1 MGSFIQNNIN
11 FNNINADTVYKR
23 SGKYTHMSN
32 ADGNKFDTSIIESEL
47 TPSFNA
53 IEIDWNGAQLNLPE
67 AFGGTQT
74 ISTTGQLLSV
84 IQQLA
89 NAINNDAP
97 EQSAISIDTVS
108 TVNGVRSFTVSSSN
122 DGPLTLSNTGGTLNK
137 TAFTMVANT
146 PQSFTLSNVG
156 SDGETPNITFSSEI
170 TSDTTGV
177 IHVTSDIASTLYIEV
192 DTGGFGYMTSYSY
205 KTSIDAIPNRQFDL
219 QWVNPSATITYANI
233 SAWSYSAGT
242 TAYPIN
248 YTITAKQNT
257 DVYSIT
263 GTLDGGTGRTTRSYT
278 YFGFDTSYAPVQ
290 TSNYYYYYAGWTLPT
305 SSNVDTIINEKYPAS
320 DVDSNLT
327 TAGKKTTSKSS
338 MDYSSNTLYN
348 SKEKTNYY
356 VLVPTGQSI
365 YDILDTNISNS
376 TFTSQGNITVGN
388 QTHTIYKSNATS
400 RNINAIIIR

>member
-89 NAINNDAP
+89 NAINNDSP
-97 EQSAISIDTVS
+97 EQSPISIDTVS

-122 DGPLTLSNTGGTLNK
+122 DGSLTLSNIGGTLNK
-137 TAFTMVANT
+137 TAFTMVANK

-170 TSDTTGV
+170 NSDFGGV
-177 IHVTSDIASTLYIEV
+177 IHVTSDIASTIYIEV
-192 DTGGFGYMTSYSY
+192 DTGGFGDMTSYSY
-205 KTSIDAIPNRQFDL
+205 QTYIDAIPNRKFDL
-219 QWVNPSATITYANI
+219 QWVNPSAAITYANI

-242 TAYPIN
+242 TAQPIN

-257 DVYSIT
+257 DIYSIS
-263 GTLDGGTGRTTRSYT
+263 GTLPGGTGKTTRSYT
-278 YFGFDTSYAPVQ
+278 YFGFDTSYAPIQ

-305 SSNVDTIINEKYPAS
+305 SSNVDTIINEKYAVS
-320 DVDSNLT
+320 DLDSNLN

-338 MDYSSNTLYN
+338 MDYSINTLYN
-348 SKEKTNYY
+348 ANEKTNYY
-356 VLVPTGQSI
+356 VLVPAGHSI
-365 YDILDTNISNS
+365 YDILDTNISDS

-388 QTHTIYKSNATS
+388 QTHTIYKSNDTS
-400 RNINAIIIR
+400 RNISAIKIK

>member
-32 ADGNKFDTSIIESEL
+32 ADGNKFDTSIVESEL

-97 EQSAISIDTVS
+97 EQSPISIDTVS

-122 DGPLTLSNTGGTLNK
+122 DGSLTLSHTGGTLNK
-137 TAFTMVANT
+137 TAFTMVANK
-146 PQSFTLSNVG
+146 PESFTLSNVG
-156 SDGETPNITFSSEI
+156 SNGETPNITFSSEI
-170 TSDTTGV
+170 TSDTSGI
-177 IHVTSDIASTLYIEV
+177 IHVTSDIASTIYMEV
-192 DTGGFGYMTSYSY
+192 NTGGFGYMNSYSY
-205 KTSIDAIPNRQFDL
+205 QTSIDAIPNRQFDIH
-219 QWVNPSATITYANI
+219 WVNPSASITYANI

-257 DVYSIT
+257 DVYSIS
-263 GTLDGGTGRTTRSYT
+263 GTLDGGTGKTTKSYT

-305 SSNVDTIINEKYPAS
+305 SSNVDTIINEKYAVS
-320 DVDSNLT
+320 DVDSNLN
-327 TAGKKTTSKSS
+327 TAGKKTTSKST
-338 MDYSSNTLYN
+338 MDYSINTLYN
-348 SKEKTNYY
+348 ANEKTNYY
-356 VLVPTGQSI
+356 VLVPAGHSI
-365 YDILDTNISNS
+365 YDILDTNISDS
-376 TFTSQGNITVGN
+376 TFTSQGNIVVGN
-388 QTHTIYKSNATS
+388 QTHTIYKSNSTS
-400 RNINAIIIR
+400 RNINAIIIK

>member
-32 ADGNKFDTSIIESEL
+32 ADGNKFDTSIVESEL

-97 EQSAISIDTVS
+97 EQSPISIDTVS

-137 TAFTMVANT
+137 TAFTMVANK

-170 TSDTTGV
+170 TSDTSGI
-177 IHVTSDIASTLYIEV
+177 IHVTSDIASTIYMEV
-192 DTGGFGYMTSYSY
+192 NTGGFGYMNSYSY
-205 KTSIDAIPNRQFDL
+205 KTSIDVIPNRQFDL
-219 QWVNPSATITYANI
+219 HWVNPSASITYANI

-257 DVYSIT
+257 DVYSIS
-263 GTLDGGTGRTTRSYT
+263 GTLDGGTGKTTKSYT

-305 SSNVDTIINEKYPAS
+305 SSNVDTIINEKYAVS
-320 DVDSNLT
+320 DVDSNLN

-338 MDYSSNTLYN
+338 MDYSINTLYN
-348 SKEKTNYY
+348 ANGKTNYY

-365 YDILDTNISNS
+365 YDSLKNDVSDS
-376 TFTSQGNITVGN
+376 AFTSQGNITVGN
-388 QTHTIYKSNATS
+388 KTHTIYKSTSTS
-400 RNINAIIIR
+400 RSINAIKIE

>member
-97 EQSAISIDTVS
+97 EQSPISIDTVS

-122 DGPLTLSNTGGTLNK
+122 DGSLTLSHTGGTLNK
-137 TAFTMVANT
+137 TAFTMVANE

-170 TSDTTGV
+170 TSDTSGI
-177 IHVTSDIASTLYIEV
+177 IHVTSDIASTIYMEV
-192 DTGGFGYMTSYSY
+192 NTGGFGYMNSYSY
-205 KTSIDAIPNRQFDL
+205 QTYINVTPNREFDL
-219 QWVNPSATITYANI
+219 QWVNPSASITYANI

-257 DVYSIT
+257 DVYSIS
-263 GTLDGGTGRTTRSYT
+263 GTLDGGTGKTTKSYT

-305 SSNVDTIINEKYPAS
+305 SSNVDTIINEKYAVS
-320 DVDSNLT
+320 DVDSNLN

-338 MDYSSNTLYN
+338 MDYSINTLYN
-348 SKEKTNYY
+348 ANGKTNYY

-365 YDILDTNISNS
+365 YDSLHNDVSNS
-376 TFTSQGNITVGN
+376 AFASNGHITVGN
-388 QTHTIYKSNATS
+388 KTHTIYKSTSTS
-400 RNINAIIIR
+400 RSINAIKIE

>member
-32 ADGNKFDTSIIESEL
+32 ADGNKFDTSIVESEL

-97 EQSAISIDTVS
+97 EQSPISIDTVS

-122 DGPLTLSNTGGTLNK
+122 DGSLTLSHTGGTLNK
-137 TAFTMVANT
+137 TAFTMVANE

-170 TSDTTGV
+170 TSDTSGI

-192 DTGGFGYMTSYSY
+192 DTGGFGYMNSYSY
-205 KTSIDAIPNRQFDL
+205 QTSIDVIPNRQFDL
-219 QWVNPSATITYANI
+219 QWVNPSAAITYANI

-257 DVYSIT
+257 DVYSIS
-263 GTLDGGTGRTTRSYT
+263 GTLDGGTGKATKSYT

-305 SSNVDTIINEKYPAS
+305 SSNVDTIINEKYAVS
-320 DVDSNLT
+320 DVDSNLN

-338 MDYSSNTLYN
+338 MDYSINTLYN
-348 SKEKTNYY
+348 VNEKTNYY
-356 VLVPTGQSI
+356 VLVPAGHSI
-365 YDILDTNISNS
+365 YDILDTNISDS
-376 TFTSQGNITVGN
+376 TFTSQGNIVVGN
-388 QTHTIYKSNATS
+388 QTHTIYKSNSTS
-400 RNINAIIIR
+400 RNINAIIIK

>member
-89 NAINNDAP
+89 NAINNDSP
-97 EQSAISIDTVS
+97 EQSPISIDTVS
-108 TVNGVRSFTVSSSN
+108 TANGVRSFTVSSSN
-122 DGPLTLSNTGGTLNK
+122 DGRLTLSHTGGTLNK
-137 TAFTMVANT
+137 TAFTMVANK

-170 TSDTTGV
+170 TSDTSGV
-177 IHVTSDIASTLYIEV
+177 IHVTSDIASTIYMEV
-192 DTGGFGYMTSYSY
+192 NTGGFGYMNSYSY
-205 KTSIDAIPNRQFDL
+205 QTSFDVQSNVQYEIP
-219 QWVNPSATITYANI
+219 WVNPSASITYANI
-233 SAWSYSAGT
+233 SAWAYSAGT

-257 DVYSIT
+257 DVYSIS
-263 GTLDGGTGRTTRSYT
+263 GTLPGGTGKTTKSYT

-305 SSNVDTIINEKYPAS
+305 SSNVDTIINEKYAVS
-320 DVDSNLT
+320 DVDSNLN

-356 VLVPTGQSI
+356 VLVPAGQSI
-365 YDILDTNISNS
+365 YDSLKNDVSNS
-376 TFTSQGNITVGN
+376 AFASNGHITVGN
-388 QTHTIYKSNATS
+388 QTHTIYKSTSTS
-400 RNINAIIIR
+400 RNISAIIIR

>member
-32 ADGNKFDTSIIESEL
+32 ADGNKFDTSIVESEL

-97 EQSAISIDTVS
+97 EQSPISIDTVS

-122 DGPLTLSNTGGTLNK
+122 DGRLTLSHTGGTLNK
-137 TAFTMVANT
+137 TAFTMVANK

-170 TSDTTGV
+170 TSDTSGI
-177 IHVTSDIASTLYIEV
+177 IHVTSDIASTIYMEV
-192 DTGGFGYMTSYSY
+192 NTGGFGYMNSYSY
-205 KTSIDAIPNRQFDL
+205 QTYINVIPNRQFDL
-219 QWVNPSATITYANI
+219 QWVNPSASITYANI

-257 DVYSIT
+257 DVYSIS
-263 GTLDGGTGRTTRSYT
+263 GTLDGGTGKTTKSYT

-305 SSNVDTIINEKYPAS
+305 SSNVDTIINEKYAVS
-320 DVDSNLT
+320 DVDSNLN

-348 SKEKTNYY
+348 SNEKTNYY
-356 VLVPTGQSI
+356 VLVPVGQSI
-365 YDILDTNISNS
+365 YDSLNTHVSNS
-376 TFTSQGNITVGN
+376 AFASQGNITVGN
-388 QTHTIYKSNATS
+388 QTHTIYKSTSTS
-400 RNINAIIIR
+400 RSINAIIIK

>member
-97 EQSAISIDTVS
+97 EQSPISIDTVS

-122 DGPLTLSNTGGTLNK
+122 DGSLTLSHTGGTLNK
-137 TAFTMVANT
+137 TAFTMVANE

-170 TSDTTGV
+170 TSDTSGI

-192 DTGGFGYMTSYSY
+192 NTGGFGYMNSYSY
-205 KTSIDAIPNRQFDL
+205 QTYINVTPNREFDL
-219 QWVNPSATITYANI
+219 HWVNPSAAITYANI

-257 DVYSIT
+257 DVYSIS
-263 GTLDGGTGRTTRSYT
+263 GTLDGGTGKTTKSYT

-305 SSNVDTIINEKYPAS
+305 SSNVDTIINEKYAVS
-320 DVDSNLT
+320 DVDSNLN

-356 VLVPTGQSI
+356 VLVPAGQSI
-365 YDILDTNISNS
+365 YDSLKNDVSDS
-376 TFTSQGNITVGN
+376 AFTSNGHITVGN
-388 QTHTIYKSNATS
+388 QTHTIYKSTSTS
-400 RNINAIIIR
+400 RNISAIIIR

>member
-97 EQSAISIDTVS
+97 EQSPISIDTVS

-122 DGPLTLSNTGGTLNK
+122 DGSLTLSHTGGTLNK
-137 TAFTMVANT
+137 TAFTMVANE

-170 TSDTTGV
+170 TSDTSGI
-177 IHVTSDIASTLYIEV
+177 IHVTSDIASTIYMEV
-192 DTGGFGYMTSYSY
+192 NTGGFGYMNSYSY
-205 KTSIDAIPNRQFDL
+205 QTYINVIPNRQFDL
-219 QWVNPSATITYANI
+219 QWVNPSAAITYANI

-257 DVYSIT
+257 DVYSIS
-263 GTLDGGTGRTTRSYT
+263 GTLDGGTGKTTKSYT

-305 SSNVDTIINEKYPAS
+305 SSNVDTIINEKYAVS
-320 DVDSNLT
+320 DVDSNLN

-338 MDYSSNTLYN
+338 MDYLSNTLYN

-356 VLVPTGQSI
+356 VLVPAGQSI
-365 YDILDTNISNS
+365 YDSLKNDVSNS
-376 TFTSQGNITVGN
+376 AFASNGHITVGN
-388 QTHTIYKSNATS
+388 KTHTIYKSTSTS
-400 RNINAIIIR
+400 RNISAIIIR

>member
-32 ADGNKFDTSIIESEL
+32 ADGNKFDTSIVESEL

-89 NAINNDAP
+89 NAINNDVP

-122 DGPLTLSNTGGTLNK
+122 DGSLTLSNTAGTLNK
-137 TAFTMVANT
+137 TAFTMVANK

-156 SDGETPNITFSSEI
+156 SDGKKPNITFSSDI
-170 TSDTTGV
+170 TSDTAGV
-177 IHVTSDIASTLYIEV
+177 IHVTSDIASTIYMEV
-192 DTGGFGYMTSYSY
+192 NIGGFGYMNSYSY
-205 KTSIDAIPNRQFDL
+205 QTYIDVIPNRQFDL
-219 QWVNPSATITYANI
+219 HWVNPSASITYANI
-233 SAWSYSAGT
+233 TAWSYSAGT
-242 TAYPIN
+242 TAYPID

-257 DVYSIT
+257 DVYSIS
-263 GTLDGGTGRTTRSYT
+263 GTLDGGTGKTTRSYT
-278 YFGFDTSYAPVQ
+278 YFGFDTSYVPIQ
-290 TSNYYYYYAGWTLPT
+290 TPNYYYYYAGWTLPT
-305 SSNVDTIINEKYPAS
+305 SSNVNSIINEKYPAS
-320 DVDSNLT
+320 DIDSNLN
-327 TAGKKTTSKSS
+327 TAGKKTIKKES
-338 MDYSSNTLYN
+338 MEYSSNTLYN
-348 SKEKTNYY
+348 ANEKTNYY
-356 VLVPTGQSI
+356 VLVPAGHNI
-365 YDILDTNISNS
+365 YDSLGNDISNS
-376 TFTSQGNITVGN
+376 TFSYNGHITVGH
-388 QTHTIYKSNATS
+388 QTHKIYKSTSTS
-400 RNINAIIIR
+400 RSINAIIIR

>member
-32 ADGNKFDTSIIESEL
+32 ADGNKFDTSIVESEL

-97 EQSAISIDTVS
+97 EQSPISIDTVR

-122 DGPLTLSNTGGTLNK
+122 DGSLTLSHTGGTLNK
-137 TAFTMVANT
+137 TAFTMVANK

-170 TSDTTGV
+170 TSYTSGI
-177 IHVTSDIASTLYIEV
+177 IHVTSDIASTIYMEV
-192 DTGGFGYMTSYSY
+192 NTGGFGYMNSYSY
-205 KTSIDAIPNRQFDL
+205 QTYINVTPNREFDL
-219 QWVNPSATITYANI
+219 QWVNPSASITYANI

-257 DVYSIT
+257 DVYSIS
-263 GTLDGGTGRTTRSYT
+263 GTLEGGTGKTTKSYT

-305 SSNVDTIINEKYPAS
+305 SSNVDTIINEKYAVS
-320 DVDSNLT
+320 DVDSNLN

-338 MDYSSNTLYN
+338 MDYSINTLYN
-348 SKEKTNYY
+348 ANRKTNYY

-365 YDILDTNISNS
+365 YDSFHNDVSNS
-376 TFTSQGNITVGN
+376 AFASNGHITVGN
-388 QTHTIYKSNATS
+388 KTHTIYKSTSTS
-400 RNINAIIIR
+400 RSINAIKIE

>member
-97 EQSAISIDTVS
+97 EQSPISIDTVS

-122 DGPLTLSNTGGTLNK
+122 DGSLTLSHTGGTLNK
-137 TAFTMVANT
+137 TAFTMVANE

-170 TSDTTGV
+170 TSDTSGI
-177 IHVTSDIASTLYIEV
+177 IHVTSDIASTIYMEV
-192 DTGGFGYMTSYSY
+192 NTGGFGYMNSYSSQ
-205 KTSIDAIPNRQFDL
+205 TSIDAIPNRQFDIH
-219 QWVNPSATITYANI
+219 WVNPSASITYANI

-257 DVYSIT
+257 DVYSIS
-263 GTLDGGTGRTTRSYT
+263 GTLDGGTGKTTRSYT
-278 YFGFDTSYAPVQ
+278 YFGFDTSYAPIQ

-305 SSNVDTIINEKYPAS
+305 SSNVDTIINEKYAVS
-320 DVDSNLT
+320 DVDSNLN

-338 MDYSSNTLYN
+338 MDYSINTLYN
-348 SKEKTNYY
+348 ANGKTNYY

-365 YDILDTNISNS
+365 YDILDTNISDS
-376 TFTSQGNITVGN
+376 TFTSQGNIVVGN
-388 QTHTIYKSNATS
+388 QTHTIYKSNSTS
-400 RNINAIIIR
+400 RNINAIIIK

>member
-32 ADGNKFDTSIIESEL
+32 ADGNKFDTSIVESEL

-97 EQSAISIDTVS
+97 EQSPISIDTVS

-122 DGPLTLSNTGGTLNK
+122 DGSLTLSHTGGTLNK
-137 TAFTMVANT
+137 TAFTMVANE

-170 TSDTTGV
+170 TSDTSGV
-177 IHVTSDIASTLYIEV
+177 IHVTSDIASTIYIEV
-192 DTGGFGYMTSYSY
+192 NTGGFGYMNSYSY
-205 KTSIDAIPNRQFDL
+205 QTSIDAIPNRQFDL
-219 QWVNPSATITYANI
+219 HWVNPSAAITYANI

-257 DVYSIT
+257 DVYSIS
-263 GTLDGGTGRTTRSYT
+263 GTLDGGTGKTTKSYT

-305 SSNVDTIINEKYPAS
+305 SSNVDTIINEKYAVS
-320 DVDSNLT
+320 DVDSNLN

-348 SKEKTNYY
+348 SNEKTNYY
-356 VLVPTGQSI
+356 VLVPTTQSI
-365 YDILDTNISNS
+365 YDSLKNDVSDS
-376 TFTSQGNITVGN
+376 AFTSQGNITVGN
-388 QTHTIYKSNATS
+388 QTHTIYKSTSTS

>member
-388 QTHTIYKSNATS
+388 QTHTIYKSNDTS

>member
-32 ADGNKFDTSIIESEL
+32 ADGNKFDTSIVESEL

-89 NAINNDAP
+89 NAINNDSP
-97 EQSAISIDTVS
+97 EQSPISIDTVS

-137 TAFTMVANT
+137 TAFTMVANK

-156 SDGETPNITFSSEI
+156 SNGETPNITFSSEI
-170 TSDTTGV
+170 TSDTSGV

-192 DTGGFGYMTSYSY
+192 DTGGFGYMNSYSS
-205 KTSIDAIPNRQFDL
+205 KTSIDAIPNRQVDI
-219 QWVNPSATITYANI
+219 QWVNPSAAITYANI

-263 GTLDGGTGRTTRSYT
+263 GSLDGGTGKTTRSYT

-290 TSNYYYYYAGWTLPT
+290 TTNYYYYYAGWTLPN
-305 SSNVDTIINEKYPAS
+305 SSNIDTIINETYAVS
-320 DVDSNLT
+320 DEDSNLN

-338 MDYSSNTLYN
+338 MDYSINTLYN
-348 SKEKTNYY
+348 AKEKTNYY
-356 VLVPTGQSI
+356 VLVPTGHSI
-365 YDILDTNISNS
+365 YDSLNNDVSNS
-376 TFTSQGNITVGN
+376 TFTSQGNIVVGN
-388 QTHTIYKSNATS
+388 QTHTIYQSNATS
-400 RNINAIIIR
+400 RSINAIIIK

>member
-89 NAINNDAP
+89 NAINNDSP
-97 EQSAISIDTVS
+97 EQSPISIDTVS

-122 DGPLTLSNTGGTLNK
+122 DGSLTLSNIGGTLNK
-137 TAFTMVANT
+137 TAFTMVANK

-156 SDGETPNITFSSEI
+156 SNGETPNITFSSEI
-170 TSDTTGV
+170 TSDTSGI
-177 IHVTSDIASTLYIEV
+177 IHVTSDIASTIYMEV
-192 DTGGFGYMTSYSY
+192 NTGGFGYMNSYSS
-205 KTSIDAIPNRQFDL
+205 KTSIDVIPNRQFDL
-219 QWVNPSATITYANI
+219 QWVNPSASITYANI

-242 TAYPIN
+242 TAQPIN
-248 YTITAKQNT
+248 YTITAHQNT
-257 DVYSIT
+257 DIYSIT
-263 GTLDGGTGRTTRSYT
+263 GTLDGGTGKTTRSYT
-278 YFGFDTSYAPVQ
+278 YFGFDTSYAPIQ

-305 SSNVDTIINEKYPAS
+305 SSNVDTIINEKYAVS
-320 DVDSNLT
+320 DVDSNLN

-348 SKEKTNYY
+348 VNGKRNYY
-356 VLVPTGQSI
+356 VLVPVGQSI
-365 YDILDTNISNS
+365 YDILGNDVSDS

-388 QTHTIYKSNATS
+388 QPHTIYQSNSTS
-400 RNINAIIIR
+400 RSINAIKIR

>member
-89 NAINNDAP
+89 NAINNDSP
-97 EQSAISIDTVS
+97 EQSPISIDTVS

-122 DGPLTLSNTGGTLNK
+122 DGSLTLSNIGGTLNK
-137 TAFTMVANT
+137 TAFTMVANK

-170 TSDTTGV
+170 TSDTSGV
-177 IHVTSDIASTLYIEV
+177 IHVTSDIASTIYMEV
-192 DTGGFGYMTSYSY
+192 NTGGFGYMNSYSY
-205 KTSIDAIPNRQFDL
+205 QTSIDVIPNRQVDI
-219 QWVNPSATITYANI
+219 QWVNPSASITYANI

-242 TAYPIN
+242 TAQPIN
-248 YTITAKQNT
+248 YTITAQQNA
-257 DVYSIT
+257 DIYSIT
-263 GTLDGGTGRTTRSYT
+263 GTLDGGTGKTTRSYT
-278 YFGFDTSYAPVQ
+278 YFGFDTSYAPIQ

-305 SSNVDTIINEKYPAS
+305 SSNVDTIINEKYAVS
-320 DVDSNLT
+320 DEDSNLN

-348 SKEKTNYY
+348 ANEKTNYY
-356 VLVPTGQSI
+356 VLVPAGHSI
-365 YDILDTNISNS
+365 YDSLDTNISDS
-376 TFTSQGNITVGN
+376 TFTSQGNIVVGN
-388 QTHTIYKSNATS
+388 QTHTIYQSNSTS
-400 RNINAIIIR
+400 RNINAIIIK

>member
-32 ADGNKFDTSIIESEL
+32 ADGNKFDTSIVESEL

-97 EQSAISIDTVS
+97 EQSPISIDTVS

-122 DGPLTLSNTGGTLNK
+122 DGSLTLSHTGGTLNK
-137 TAFTMVANT
+137 TAFTMVANE

-170 TSDTTGV
+170 TSDTSGI
-177 IHVTSDIASTLYIEV
+177 IHVTSDIASTIYMEV
-192 DTGGFGYMTSYSY
+192 NTGGFGYMNSYSSQ
-205 KTSIDAIPNRQFDL
+205 TSIDAIPNRQFDIH
-219 QWVNPSATITYANI
+219 WVNPSASITYANI

-257 DVYSIT
+257 DVYSIS
-263 GTLDGGTGRTTRSYT
+263 GTLDGGTGKTTKSYT

-305 SSNVDTIINEKYPAS
+305 SSNVNTIINEKYAVS
-320 DVDSNLT
+320 DVDSNLN

-338 MDYSSNTLYN
+338 MDYSINTLYN
-348 SKEKTNYY
+348 ANGKTNYY

-365 YDILDTNISNS
+365 YDSLHNDVSNS
-376 TFTSQGNITVGN
+376 AFASNGHITVGN
-388 QTHTIYKSNATS
+388 KTHTIYKSTS
-400 RNINAIIIR
+400 KSRSINAIKIE

>member
-89 NAINNDAP
+89 NAINNDSP
-97 EQSAISIDTVS
+97 EQSPISIDTVS

-122 DGPLTLSNTGGTLNK
+122 DGSLTLSNIGGTLNK
-137 TAFTMVANT
+137 TAFTMVANK

-170 TSDTTGV
+170 TSDTSGI
-177 IHVTSDIASTLYIEV
+177 IHVTSDIASTIYMEV
-192 DTGGFGYMTSYSY
+192 NTGGFGYMNSYSY
-205 KTSIDAIPNRQFDL
+205 QTSIDVIPNRQFDL
-219 QWVNPSATITYANI
+219 QWVNPSASITYANI

-242 TAYPIN
+242 TAQPIN
-248 YTITAKQNT
+248 YTITAHQNT
-257 DVYSIT
+257 DIYSIT
-263 GTLDGGTGRTTRSYT
+263 GTLDGGTGKTTRSYT
-278 YFGFDTSYAPVQ
+278 YFGFDTSYVPIQ

-305 SSNVDTIINEKYPAS
+305 SSNVDTIINEKYAVS
-320 DVDSNLT
+320 DVDSNLN

-348 SKEKTNYY
+348 ANEKTNYY

-365 YDILDTNISNS
+365 YDILDTNISDS

-388 QTHTIYKSNATS
+388 QTHTIYQSNSTS
-400 RNINAIIIR
+400 RSINAIKIK

>member
-97 EQSAISIDTVS
+97 EQSPISIDTVS

-122 DGPLTLSNTGGTLNK
+122 DGSLTLSHTGGTLNK
-137 TAFTMVANT
+137 TAFTMVANE

-170 TSDTTGV
+170 TSDTSGI
-177 IHVTSDIASTLYIEV
+177 IHVTSDIASTIYMEV
-192 DTGGFGYMTSYSY
+192 NTGGFGYMNSYSY
-205 KTSIDAIPNRQFDL
+205 QTYINVIPNRQFDL
-219 QWVNPSATITYANI
+219 QWVNPSAAITYANI

-257 DVYSIT
+257 DVYSIS
-263 GTLDGGTGRTTRSYT
+263 GTLDGGTGKTTKSYT

-305 SSNVDTIINEKYPAS
+305 SSNVDTIINEKYAVS
-320 DVDSNLT
+320 DVDSNLN

-356 VLVPTGQSI
+356 VLVPAGQSI
-365 YDILDTNISNS
+365 YDSLKNDVSNS
-376 TFTSQGNITVGN
+376 AFASNGHITVGN
-388 QTHTIYKSNATS
+388 KTHTIYKSTSTS
-400 RNINAIIIR
+400 RNISAIIIR

>member
-97 EQSAISIDTVS
+97 EQSPISIDTVS

-122 DGPLTLSNTGGTLNK
+122 DGSLTLSHTGGTLNK
-137 TAFTMVANT
+137 TAFTMVANE

-170 TSDTTGV
+170 TSDTSGI

-192 DTGGFGYMTSYSY
+192 NTGGFGYMNSYSY
-205 KTSIDAIPNRQFDL
+205 QTYINVTPNREFDL
-219 QWVNPSATITYANI
+219 HWVNPSAAITYANI

-257 DVYSIT
+257 DVYSIS
-263 GTLDGGTGRTTRSYT
+263 GTLDGGTGKTTKSYT

-305 SSNVDTIINEKYPAS
+305 SSNVDTIINEKYAVS
-320 DVDSNLT
+320 DVDSNLN

-356 VLVPTGQSI
+356 VLVPAGQSI
-365 YDILDTNISNS
+365 YDSLHNDVSNS
-376 TFTSQGNITVGN
+376 AFASNGHITVGN
-388 QTHTIYKSNATS
+388 QTHTIYKSTSTS
-400 RNINAIIIR
+400 RNISAIIIR

>member
-32 ADGNKFDTSIIESEL
+32 ADGNKFDTSIVESEL

-122 DGPLTLSNTGGTLNK
+122 DGSLTLSNTGGTLNK
-137 TAFTMVANT
+137 TAFTMVANK
-146 PQSFTLSNVG
+146 PESFTLSNVG

-170 TSDTTGV
+170 TSDTSGV
-177 IHVTSDIASTLYIEV
+177 IHVTSDIASTIYMEV
-192 DTGGFGYMTSYSY
+192 NTGGFGYMNSYSSQ
-205 KTSIDAIPNRQFDL
+205 TSIDAIPNRQVDI
-219 QWVNPSATITYANI
+219 QWVNPSASITYANI

-257 DVYSIT
+257 DVYSIS
-263 GTLDGGTGRTTRSYT
+263 GTLDGGTGKTTRSYT

-290 TSNYYYYYAGWTLPT
+290 TTNYYYYYAGWTLPT
-305 SSNVDTIINEKYPAS
+305 SSNVDSIINEKYAVS
-320 DVDSNLT
+320 DEDSNLN

-348 SKEKTNYY
+348 ANEKTNYY

-388 QTHTIYKSNATS
+388 QTHTIYKSTSTS